1 MKTVFVTIAAAAAVL
16 AAPASAGSPAPA
28 GSIVVQHADLN
39 LATVEGQK
47 TLDRRI
53 NAAARK
59 VCQFSSAPANGALAT
74 AEARRCVSKARASAA
89 QAFALAV
96 EQDQR
101 TG

>member
-16 AAPASAGSPAPA
+16 AAPASA

-89 QAFALAV
+89 QAFAIAV